1 MNSFSTSTH
10 FKNWI
15 KTEEEIKNIEK
26 TKVERI
32 IIRINEINLKIKKEN
47 EEKSHEKDKNNENC
61 QKPINPEKYINLEKE
76 KISIIFYLI
85 LLFIIII

>member
-47 EEKSHEKDKNNENC
+47 EEKSHEKDKNNENF
-61 QKPINPEKYINLEKE
+61 QKSINPKKYINLEKE
-76 KISIIFYLI
+76 KIAIIFYII

>member
-26 TKVERI
+26 TKVEKII
-32 IIRINEINLKIKKEN
+32 IIRIREINLKIKKEN
-47 EEKSHEKDKNNENC
+47 EEKSHEKDKNNENF
-61 QKPINPEKYINLEKE
+61 QKSINPKKYINL
-76 KISIIFYLI
+76 
-85 LLFIIII
+85 